1 MCCFGYLLLTLLLFI
16 EMNLCWGKSKKC
28 DNINNIIA
36 RLNPRVEFK
45 SWIQSNIPFW
55 KQIICSIWRSK
66 WYDISVE
73 VCYLELLGFT
83 QCEWNVT

>member
-28 DNINNIIA
+28 DNINNIFA

-45 SWIQSNIPFW
+45 SWIN
-55 KQIICSIWRSK
+55 QIFHFENKLFVQFEDQNDMIL
-66 WYDISVE
+66 V
-73 VCYLELLGFT
+73 
-83 QCEWNVT
+83 